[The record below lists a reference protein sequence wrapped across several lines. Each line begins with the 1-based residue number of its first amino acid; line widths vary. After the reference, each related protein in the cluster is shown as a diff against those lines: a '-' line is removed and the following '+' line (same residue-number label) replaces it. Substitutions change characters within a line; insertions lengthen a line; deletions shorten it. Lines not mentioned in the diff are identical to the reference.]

1 MTTQTETRLTGDAGT
16 GAHQGE
22 TLLGIARAAIA
33 GRFGLMLEHRDSD
46 AFLAEPGASFV
57 TLKHNGQLRGCI
69 GSLQAHQSLLDDVRH
84 NAEAAAFH
92 DPRFSPLR
100 ADEYIQIQIE
110 VSVLSP
116 LTPLGAQDETSAI
129 DQLRPGVD
137 GVVLQCGNHRGTFLP
152 QVWESLPEPKRFLAE
167 LKRKAGLAPEFW
179 SDDVRLYRY
188 HVDKWAENQHNDD

>member
-1 MTTQTETRLTGDAGT
+1 MIMQTETRMTEDAST
-16 GAHQGE
+16 DTDAHRGKI
-22 TLLGIARAAIA
+22 LLRIARAAIA
-33 GRFGLMLEHRDSD
+33 GRFGLMLEHHDSD

-69 GSLQAHQSLLDDVRH
+69 GTLQAHRILLDDVRH
-84 NAEAAAFH
+84 NAKAAAFR

-110 VSVLSP
+110 VSVLSS
-116 LTPLGAQDETSAI
+116 LTPFSAQDETTAI

-152 QVWESLPEPKRFLAE
+152 QVWDSLPEPKRFLAE
-167 LKRKAGLAPEFW
+167 LKRKAGLAAEFW

-188 HVDKWAENQHNDD
+188 HVDKWAEN

>member
-1 MTTQTETRLTGDAGT
+1 MIMQTETRMTEDAST
-16 GAHQGE
+16 DTDAHRGKI
-22 TLLGIARAAIA
+22 LLRIARAAIA
-33 GRFGLMLEHRDSD
+33 GRFGLMLEHYDSD

-69 GSLQAHQSLLDDVRH
+69 GTLQAHRILLDDVRH
-84 NAEAAAFH
+84 NAKAAAFC

-110 VSVLSP
+110 VSVLSS
-116 LTPLGAQDETSAI
+116 LTPFSAQDETTAI

-152 QVWESLPEPKRFLAE
+152 QVWDSLPEPKRFLAE
-167 LKRKAGLAPEFW
+167 LKRKAGLAAEFW

-188 HVDKWAENQHNDD
+188 HVDKWAEN

>member
-1 MTTQTETRLTGDAGT
+1 MQTESRLPCDASSGT

-22 TLLGIARAAIA
+22 ILLGIARAAIA
-33 GRFGLMLEHRDSD
+33 GRFGLMFEHHDSD

-57 TLKHNGQLRGCI
+57 TLKHKGQLRGCI
-69 GSLQAHQSLLDDVRH
+69 GSLQAHRRLLDDVRH
-84 NAEAAAFH
+84 NAEAAAFR

-100 ADEYIQIQIE
+100 ADEYNQIQIE

-116 LTPLGAQDETSAI
+116 LTPLSAQDETTAI
-129 DQLRPGVD
+129 DQMRPGVD
-137 GVVLQCGNHRGTFLP
+137 GIVLQCGNHRGTFLP
-152 QVWESLPEPKRFLAE
+152 QVWDSLPEPKRFLVE

-188 HVDKWAENQHNDD
+188 HVDKWAEN